1 MSDDLRRLGRNL
13 AVLGLLYAAGMAAVY
28 GFSLMNVSTL
38 VIFPV
43 FILGILVAYL
53 ESDSGIWGAVQSL
66 SGASV
71 CDPSFVGMGINAT
84 FLSPAGGHRYYPALN
99 VSGGGVGLRGTIAC
113 QQKKTS
119 RVEESGCE
127 SRTVPPL

>member
-43 FILGILVAYL
+43 FILGILVACL
-53 ESDSGIWGAVQSL
+53 ESDSGIWGAVLGVLYLVSYDL
-66 SGASV
+66 FFTV
-71 CDPSFVGMGINAT
+71 P
-84 FLSPAGGHRYYPALN
+84 YYELK
-99 VSGGGVGLRGTIAC
+99 II
-113 QQKKTS
+113 
-119 RVEESGCE
+119 
-127 SRTVPPL
+127 SRTDIIALVLFLLVALIMSSVTHRMRVQV